1 MSISKILNLGDDAL
15 ASKYFLVFP
24 NGLPT
29 GGDTDS
35 IALRMDQSFDF
46 PEIGPGTYE
55 VAWKGMKVPK
65 TNATDQTTKEF
76 TVQVR
81 IDQQWKVMDDLYNLS
96 KASYDPNTGTYLPDS
111 AVRFPLA
118 IRFVDGQDVVKKTW
132 TFQYAK
138 LKTFTIQSI
147 EPISEDPLRVSLT
160 FIYASHKYE

>member
-1 MSISKILNLGDDAL
+1 MSVSKILGLGDDAL
-15 ASKYFLVFP
+15 ASKYYITFP

-35 IALRMDQSFDF
+35 ISLRLDQSFDF
-46 PEIGPGTYE
+46 PEIGSGEYE
-55 VAWKGMKVPK
+55 IAWKGMKVKK
-65 TNATDQTTKEF
+65 TNGTDATDKTF

-81 IDQQWKVMDDLYNLS
+81 VDQQWKVMDDLYALA

-111 AVRFPLA
+111 ATRFPIA

-138 LKTFTIQSI
+138 LKNFTIQSV
-147 EPISEDPLRVSLT
+147 EPTSEDPLRVQLT